1 MTDPTVTDAIQPQT
15 DPTLEIPEGILRS
28 RAALR
33 RDLPALLAS
42 WWKRGKWVCY
52 SRDTRVGIGRDYFK
66 LVDECIR
73 RGIPEGEYIIERI
86 APGAGSEEE
95 EDLTR

>member
-1 MTDPTVTDAIQPQT
+1 MTDPTVT
-15 DPTLEIPEGILRS
+15 PTEQSFEIPEGILRS

-52 SRDTRVGIGRDYFK
+52 AGDERIGISRDYLK
-66 LVDECIR
+66 LVREVIR
-73 RGIPEGEYIIERI
+73 RDIPESGYVIERI

-95 EDLTR
+95 EDVTR